1 MNSTTLLGVF
11 AKYWEAGKVKTRLA
25 EGTSDQFAAEL
36 YQAFILTTLERVS
49 GIATSQMLCVTPA
62 DKLTE
67 FALVSPPNWT
77 IATQAEGDL
86 GVRMQSFFQQAIE
99 HQFDKTILIGTD
111 SPTLPA
117 SIITQ
122 AYNALDNVE
131 CVIGP
136 ANDGGYYLIGCQQQ
150 IPPVFESIDWST
162 SQVLAQTISALDKA
176 EVAYELLPPWFDVDT
191 IDDLKNL
198 RDSFDDSSQWLVE
211 RLHHL
216 EAEHLV

>member
-1 MNSTTLLGVF
+1 MKSTTLLGVF

-67 FALVSPPNWT
+67 FALVATPNWT

-136 ANDGGYYLIGCQQQ
+136 ANDGGYYLIGCQHQV
-150 IPPVFESIDWST
+150 PPVFESIDWST
-162 SQVLAQTISALDKA
+162 SQVLTQTISALDKA
-176 EVAYELLPPWFDVDT
+176 EVSYELLPPWFDVDT

-198 RDSFDDSSQWLVE
+198 KDSFDDSSQWLVE

-216 EAEHLV
+216 ETEYLV